1 MLSLHGIALIL
12 MLSAAPPSQH
22 APSRVPLTG
31 CTDGDG
37 GNVPTVAS
45 YVIDQ
50 GGAVFVD
57 ACTVGAGGV
66 REQICNNGLVTSVV
80 DTCSSGMHCVNET
93 ISVPGHPG
101 TWVSAKCQ

>member
-1 MLSLHGIALIL
+1 MN
-12 MLSAAPPSQH
+12 
-22 APSRVPLTG
+22 G

-45 YVIDQ
+45 YAIDQ

-57 ACTVGAGGV
+57 SCQSSTSV
-66 REQICNNGLVTSVV
+66 REMICNNGLVTSVV
-80 DTCSSGMHCVNET
+80 DTCSAGMQCATEV

-101 TWVSAKCQ
+101 TWVAAKCK